1 MVETLY
7 IDIELGRHIKLEKKR
22 QNVTNWEFYNS
33 VSEIYN
39 FKSKEPLQVY
49 FFSDSSS

>member
-1 MVETLY
+1 MMVETLY
-7 IDIELGRHIKLEKKR
+7 IDIKLDRNIKLEEKKR

-39 FKSKEPLQVY
+39 FKSKEP
-49 FFSDSSS
+49 